1 MYLDFMDQETQI
13 STGHCRCIHLTVLT
27 LHLLNDDLFYR
38 AELESDPWSMLVK
51 RFETIKDLCEAH
63 HCKVLAVVV
72 NDQMEELPAD
82 VLTTFKSRFSLD
94 DKCDHFQKE

>member
-1 MYLDFMDQETQI
+1 MYLDFMDQKTEI
-13 STGHCRCIHLTVLT
+13 STCNRRCFHLTVIT
-27 LHLLNDDLFYR
+27 LYFLNDDLLYR

-51 RFETIKDLCEAH
+51 RFETIKDLCESH

-94 DKCDHFQKE
+94 DKCD